1 MKKLVS
7 LLMAISMALTLCAC
21 GGNSSSTPAP
31 SKEEAPSQNPSAAAE
46 TPADT
51 SWPESAINLVVPA
64 SAGGGTDSNARVVA
78 KYLTEELGV
87 PVNVTNI
94 KGASGVTGCTEVV
107 NAAPDGYT
115 MLYFDDNIVC
125 NHALGAADF
134 NWDAFDPCGRI
145 YEIPFW
151 LVSTPVF
158 TTLEDMQKAAA
169 AAPDTVMFAGESGG
183 FIGMLPYA
191 MNSKLGISLKI
202 VDGGQMAERLPLI
215 ISNQVQL
222 TFAPMS
228 QVADYYATGDLNLL
242 CTFGSERVDDFP
254 EIPTATECG
263 MDIVYQRFQGI
274 LAPKGTDSAI
284 IEKMSNALLAISENA
299 DFQEESAAL
308 NVYVNY
314 GTAEEFS
321 AQFAEFDKAATEYAS
336 YIG

>member
-1 MKKLVS
+1 MKKQICV
-7 LLMAISMALTLCAC
+7 LMGFILMLTLCGC
-21 GGNSSSTPAP
+21 GGTSDPVSNNTQDTPPTSSVQEP
-31 SKEEAPSQNPSAAAE
+31 SGSAA
-46 TPADT
+46 
-51 SWPESAINLVVPA
+51 WPESAVNLVVPA

-87 PVNVTNI
+87 PVNVVNI
-94 KGASGVTGCTEVV
+94 GGASGVTGCTEVLE
-107 NAAPDGYT
+107 AANDGYT

-145 YEIPFW
+145 YEIPFY
-151 LVSTPVF
+151 LVSTPIYS
-158 TTLEDMQKAAA
+158 TLEDMRSAAA
-169 AAPDTVMFAGESGG
+169 ASPDSIIFAGEAGA
-183 FIGMLPYA
+183 FIGMLPHA
-191 MNSKLGISLKI
+191 INSKLDIALKI

-228 QVADYYATGDLNLL
+228 QVEDYYTIGDLNLL
-242 CTFGSERVDDFP
+242 CTFGTERVEDFK
-254 EIPTATECG
+254 EIPTASECG
-263 MDIVYQRFQGI
+263 MDIVYTRFQGI
-274 LAPKGTDSAI
+274 LAPKDTDSAI
-284 IEKMSNALLAISENA
+284 IEKMSNALHTISENES
-299 DFQEESAAL
+299 FQEESAAL

-321 AQFAEFDKAATEYAS
+321 VQFSEFDKAATEYAS